1 MIEPVD
7 PNVRAH
13 RAELLKPVGR
23 WTHGA
28 KARLVAG
35 ILDGVITIRE
45 ACILHRMAEEELLEL
60 QRAFTFSG
68 QRILRPI
75 PREAR
80 PAATPW
86 PFGDLPM
93 FGYDL
98 VMVDL
103 PVETRMRSPKGEK
116 KNSAAHYGA
125 MSWEACAA
133 MPIGQLASRDC
144 VFFVWTTWPHLLYG
158 GNPDFKYVDAD
169 ASRSRIGECLRAWGL
184 RYVTGGAWRK
194 TTAHG
199 KTAFGTGYR
208 ARSACEPFLL
218 AITGNPD
225 TSRAERNLIDG
236 LRREHSRKPD
246 NAYAWCERYLPGAR
260 RLDLFS
266 RQSRP
271 GWDSWGFEAGK
282 FDPVVTRDATEGVAT

>member
-1 MIEPVD
+1 MILPAD
-7 PNVRAH
+7 PNRM
-13 RAELLKPVGR
+13 AERDALLAPVNR

-28 KARLVAG
+28 KARLVGG
-35 ILDGVITIRE
+35 ILDGVITVQE
-45 ACILHRMAEEELLEL
+45 ACIAHRMAEEELVGL
-60 QRAFTFSG
+60 QRAFTQRAFNYCG
-68 QRILRPI
+68 QQILP

-80 PAATPW
+80 PASTPW

-93 FGYDL
+93 FGYEL

-103 PVETRMRSPKGEK
+103 LIETKMRSPKGEK

-133 MPIGQLASRDC
+133 MPIGQLASRHC
-144 VFFVWTTWPHLLYG
+144 VFFIWTTWPHMLYG
-158 GNPDFKYVDAD
+158 GDPDVKYIDAD
-169 ASRSRIGECLRAWGL
+169 ASRSRIGECIRAWGL

-194 TTAHG
+194 TTVNG

-236 LRREHSRKPD
+236 LRREHSRKPES
-246 NAYAWCERYLPGAR
+246 AYAWCERYLPGAR

-266 RQSRP
+266 RQTRK
-271 GWDSWGFEAGK
+271 GWDSWGYEAGK
-282 FDPVVTRDATEGVAT
+282 FDPVVTREGVAA